1 MHYYK
6 LDSFWNWAFTGQGWF
21 NTATSIAYRYT
32 GSAWVQ
38 ESGIQSVT
46 VSESTPLSIVVNNP
60 DEFTANITLTLDTQV
75 ANSVFAGPTSGSDA
89 APTFRT
95 LVPADLPDAT
105 SSAKGIIQP
114 GTGLA
119 VSSGTLN
126 HSNSVTS
133 ATVSGITFDA
143 QGHVS
148 AATALVANDIPSLD
162 ASKVT
167 SGTFLSDRIGAN
179 TITAAKLANKSTAS
193 IGETLP
199 SRSSLLDSC
208 ISIHSTRTSSYG
220 METFGSRSASRLV
233 QLFLLA
239 LMTPTRTKLHLSRMT
254 AQQLAWQWVT
264 HCLRRLLLIAIITW
278 SFR

>member
-1 MHYYK
+1 M
-6 LDSFWNWAFTGQGWF
+6 
-21 NTATSIAYRYT
+21 
-32 GSAWVQ
+32 Q

-148 AATALVANDIPSLD
+148 AATALVANDIP
-162 ASKVT
+162 
-167 SGTFLSDRIGAN
+167 
-179 TITAAKLANKSTAS
+179 
-193 IGETLP
+193 
-199 SRSSLLDSC
+199 RS
-208 ISIHSTRTSSYG
+208 
-220 METFGSRSASRLV
+220 
-233 QLFLLA
+233 
-239 LMTPTRTKLHLSRMT
+239 
-254 AQQLAWQWVT
+254 
-264 HCLRRLLLIAIITW
+264 
-278 SFR
+278 